1 MKTLRISDRDK
12 TKKKN
17 CNGILGVS
25 RYLGMRLRMY
35 AHSAVYFVFF
45 FRGLSSFLFSL
56 HHPLN
61 LNNSAPRPF
70 AFIPIPS
77 LPTTPTN
84 SNEPLRLRLM
94 ISIDVITIS
103 LRNRRLVLIML
114 LLRWILVL
122 YWGQGS
128 GCSSGAR
135 SWMHRRNRIAVLIV
149 MDRRRS
155 GRHRCRR
162 GVLGDDIPGVN
173 DAGQPGE
180 DAQEDVD
187 PKVCLEA
194 ALEQDADGRH
204 KDGEEVEEH
213 VAHWVRGLRHVDRCF
228 VY

>member
-1 MKTLRISDRDK
+1 MRRTLR
-12 TKKKN
+12 
-17 CNGILGVS
+17 CVS
-25 RYLGMRLRMY
+25 
-35 AHSAVYFVFF
+35 
-45 FRGLSSFLFSL
+45 SSFPGLIQLPFLPPSPVELEQLRSL
-56 HHPLN
+56 PLC
-61 LNNSAPRPF
+61 LPPPLPPF
-70 AFIPIPS
+70 PS
-77 LPTTPTN
+77 LPATPTN

-94 ISIDVITIS
+94 ISIGVITIS

-122 YWGQGS
+122 YWRQGS